1 MDIELKGEVNHM
13 RYFLSLLGGQ
23 GDPSASVR
31 VFKNGSLIT
40 TRTVCSQDL
49 INAIKRNLSV
59 LLQCSASQIDDLYIG
74 DYNVS
79 LLADG
84 QLLQSAKLPKNMDR
98 IIISHNFRLEDIGLI
113 SRAFECFSN
122 SINIE
127 NCIPTFDC
135 ASGKRTLTDGKEN
148 IS

>member
-1 MDIELKGEVNHM
+1 M
-13 RYFLSLLGGQ
+13 
-23 GDPSASVR
+23 R
-31 VFKNGSLIT
+31 VFKNGTLIT

-79 LLADG
+79 LLANG
-84 QLLQSAKLPKNMDR
+84 QLLQSAILPKNMDR

-122 SINIE
+122 SFNIE
-127 NCIPTFDC
+127 NCMPDVDC
-135 ASGKRTLTDGKEN
+135 AFGVRRLIDGKEN
-148 IS
+148 NS